1 MRHTRR
7 SLALVTTAAT
17 VAALTAACG
26 GGGGSSPQGSSSGGG
41 SGGNGGAPQR
51 GGTLVIDRT
60 HDSQSMDAT
69 TVPDNESIFVFEQIF
84 DTLYT
89 VAPDGKKVVPDLA
102 TSYSLSKDKKTY
114 TFHLRKGVKF
124 STGKPMTSADVK
136 FSIDQ
141 ARAAKNGWGYI
152 DGAIKDVQAPDPSTV
167 VVHTKYPW
175 APLLADIS
183 MFNNGVVPKDYA
195 GKTKAQFYQAPVGTG
210 PFKWGSWTKGQN
222 LTLVRNPN
230 YWKKGKP
237 YLDKVVWSAVGD
249 DNTRALQLQGG
260 QAQIDE
266 YPPFSSVDQL
276 KAASGVKVTLFP
288 STQTD
293 YIMFNEQH
301 KPFNDVHVRRAISY
315 AINRK
320 ALVRTVLFGNGK
332 PANSLMPPQVPYYD
346 PNAPGAQYN
355 MAKAKQEMAKSS
367 VPHGFTTTFLSG
379 SGAATDDAIAQE
391 LQQSLK
397 PLGIKVNIVKYD
409 TSTVRQ
415 RQQTG
420 KYDMTHS
427 AWTMDIADPDEL
439 VSFAVDPNGGANE
452 FFTWYHNPAVIKLS
466 RQAEKTFD
474 KSKRAQLYSQIQKMT
489 ANDAFM
495 AFLYYSPYAYAYS
508 DKVHGFQ
515 VYPTGNYHME
525 NVWLSK

>member
-1 MRHTRR
+1 MLHAPRA
-7 SLALVTTAAT
+7 LATCTFLATAMM
-17 VAALTAACG
+17 LAACG
-26 GGGGSSPQGSSSGGG
+26 SSAGDDSGGG
-41 SGGNGGAPQR
+41 TGSGGAPQR

-89 VAPDGKKVVPDLA
+89 VAPDGKKVVPNLA
-102 TSYSLSKDKKTY
+102 TSYDLSKDKKTY
-114 TFHLRKGVKF
+114 TFHLRDGVKF
-124 STGKPMTSADVK
+124 STGKPVTSADVK
-136 FSIDQ
+136 FSLDQ
-141 ARAAKNGWGYI
+141 ARAAKDGWGYI
-152 DGAIKDVQAPDPSTV
+152 DSAIKDVQAPDPSTV

-183 MFNNGVVPKDYA
+183 MFNNGVVPKDYD
-195 GKTKAQFYQAPVGTG
+195 GKTKEEFYQAPVGSG
-210 PFKWGSWTKGQN
+210 PFKWESWKKGQD

-230 YWKKGKP
+230 YWKPGKP
-237 YLDKVVWSAVGD
+237 YLDKVIWRAVGD
-249 DNTRALQLQGG
+249 DNTRSLQLQGG

-266 YPPFSSVDQL
+266 YPPFSSVQQL
-276 KAASGVKVTLFP
+276 KAAPGVKVTLFP

-293 YIMFNEQH
+293 YLMFNEKH
-301 KPFNDVHVRRAISY
+301 KPFDDVHVRRAISM
-315 AINRK
+315 AVDRN
-320 ALVRTVLFGNGK
+320 ALVKTVLFGNGK
-332 PANSLMPPQVPYYD
+332 PANSLLPPQVPYYD
-346 PNAPGAQYN
+346 PKTPGAQTDLAA
-355 MAKAKQEMAKSS
+355 AKKEMAQSS
-367 VPHGFTTTFLSG
+367 VPHGFSTTFLSG

-391 LQQSLK
+391 VQQSLK

-409 TSTVRQ
+409 TSTVREK
-415 RQQTG
+415 QQTG
-420 KYDMTHS
+420 KYDIAHS

-439 VSFAVDPNGGANE
+439 VSFAVDPRGGADS
-452 FFTWYHNPAVIKLS
+452 FFTYYHNPSVISLS
-466 RQAEKTFD
+466 RKAEKTFD
-474 KSKRAQLYSQIQKMT
+474 TTERAKIYSELQEKV
-489 ANDAFM
+489 ADDAFM

>member
-1 MRHTRR
+1 MDHIRR
-7 SLALVTTAAT
+7 ARGMFAIVATASLL
-17 VAALTAACG
+17 AACSSSQG
-26 GGGGSSPQGSSSGGG
+26 SSGGESGGGGS
-41 SGGNGGAPQR
+41 PQR

-89 VAPDGKKVVPDLA
+89 VAPDGKKVVPDVA
-102 TSYSLSKDKKTY
+102 TSYQLSKDKKTY
-114 TFHLRKGVKF
+114 TFHLRDGVKF

-141 ARAAKNGWGYI
+141 ARAAKDGWGYI
-152 DGAIKDVQAPDPSTV
+152 DSAIKDVQAPNPSTV

-183 MFNNGVVPKDYA
+183 MFNNGVVPKGYG

-210 PFKWGSWTKGQN
+210 PFKWGSWTKGQD

-230 YWKKGKP
+230 YWKPGRP
-237 YLDKVVWSAVGD
+237 YLDKVTWRAVGD
-249 DNTRALQLQGG
+249 DNTRSLQLQGG

-266 YPPFSSVDQL
+266 YPPFSSVNQL

-293 YIMFNEQH
+293 YLMFNEKH
-301 KPFNDVHVRRAISY
+301 KPFNDVHVRRAISL
-315 AINRK
+315 AVNRA

-332 PANSLMPPQVPYYD
+332 AANSLLPPQVPYYD
-346 PNAPGAQYN
+346 PKTPGASDDVAA
-355 MAKAKQEMAKSS
+355 AKKEMAQSS
-367 VPHGFTTTFLSG
+367 VPNGFSTTFLSG

-391 LQQSLK
+391 VQQSLK

-409 TSTVRQ
+409 TSTVRE

-420 KYDMTHS
+420 KYDISHS

-439 VSFAVDPNGGANE
+439 VSFAVDPRGGADS
-452 FFTWYHNPAVIKLS
+452 FFTSYHNPSVISLS
-466 RQAEKTFD
+466 RKAEKTFD
-474 KSKRAQLYSQIQKMT
+474 TTARAKLYSDIQRQV
-489 ANDAFM
+489 ASDAFM

-525 NVWLSK
+525 NVWVSK